1 VDGDGWGTGAAVLAC
16 TRPAG
21 HAPQDGDCDDLDP
34 AVHPGVVDDCD
45 GVDDDC
51 DDQVDEDAEERV
63 WYGDA
68 DGDGYGD
75 LSTTAIDCARPDGY
89 VADATDI
96 DEACLEMIAL
106 RQPAA
111 ADLRFITAAMKIN
124 TDMERIGDQAI
135 NIAESAEFL
144 LTVPP
149 VKPLI
154 DIPRMAEVAKEMLR
168 DSLDAFVHGN
178 DRLAYETIKKDDIVD
193 QLKDQVFR
201 ELLTYMISDP
211 ETIRRALSL
220 ILVSRH
226 LERVAD
232 HATNICED
240 VIFMVKGKDIRHQD
254 LLP

>member
-1 VDGDGWGTGAAVLAC
+1 MKTQYKKELGNLREMVLRMGGLVERMTHRAIQALVERKIEMLAEVQAME
-16 TRPAG
+16 T
-21 HAPQDGDCDDLDP
+21 
-34 AVHPGVVDDCD
+34 
-45 GVDDDC
+45 
-51 DDQVDEDAEERV
+51 QVNRLHV
-63 WYGDA
+63 
-68 DGDGYGD
+68 
-75 LSTTAIDCARPDGY
+75 
-89 VADATDI
+89 DI

-154 DIPRMAEVAKEMLR
+154 DIPRMADIAKEMLR
-168 DSLDAFVHGN
+168 DSLDAFVKGN
-178 DRLAYETIKKDDIVD
+178 ERLAYETIKKDDQVD

-211 ETIRRALSL
+211 ETIQRALSL

-226 LERVAD
+226 LERIAD

-240 VIFMVKGKDIRHQD
+240 VIFMVKGKDIRHQG
-254 LLP
+254 LRP